1 MAMVDWG
8 DMYSLSLLAAGISA
22 MVMGL
27 AYALGHFLE
36 NPKFTVW
43 AKTEIFQVA
52 VSVVLVFIALF
63 LAGLVGLDP
72 DSDLTINAGWIDTF
86 TDSENQVTSLYSNP
100 EIDEED
106 NVFEVSEKYLENMA
120 FFSHRAVRASR
131 AMMGAMDE
139 FSKYTRTPCVPPWL
153 MCLMGV
159 NGVNV
164 RPLSGAAAFVQSSN
178 MLLYTSTTS
187 YLTVLAQIFFLKFI
201 QSGLVVVYLPMAI
214 VLRSL
219 PFMRQVGGALLAICI
234 SLFIVFPLLLFVESA
249 FWNPY
254 AWVEGD
260 TWDKMNDFVSIEAKE
275 DQLAYG
281 DLFFG
286 GVSGAEWAFTQE
298 ADYDA
303 DKLTIDYNEQLIA
316 LNSAAFLSSVFM
328 FTFNIIAVSA
338 AASLFARLLGAEV
351 DLSRLVQIV

>member
-1 MAMVDWG
+1 MAIEWA
-8 DMYSLSLLAAGISA
+8 DMYSLSIFAAGVSA
-22 MVMGL
+22 LMMGL
-27 AYALGHFLE
+27 AYAIGHLFE

-52 VSVVLVFIALF
+52 VSIVLVFIALF
-63 LAGLVGLDP
+63 LVGLVGLDP
-72 DSDLTINAGWIDTF
+72 ASEFSMDAGWIGAYTND
-86 TDSENQVTSLYSNP
+86 EAEYSRP
-100 EIDEED
+100 EIEED
-106 NVFEVSEKYLENMA
+106 YNVYEVSEAYLENMA

-164 RPLSGAAAFVQSSN
+164 RPLSGAATFVQSSN
-178 MLLYTSTTS
+178 MLLYTSTTA

-201 QSGLVVVYLPMAI
+201 QSGLIAVYLPLAI

-219 PFMRQVGGALLAICI
+219 PFMRQLGGALLAICFA
-234 SLFIVFPLLLFVESA
+234 LFIIFPMLLFVESA
-249 FWNPY
+249 FWDPY
-254 AWVEGD
+254 AWVEEGED
-260 TWDKMNDFVSIEAKE
+260 GSAWAYMDDFVKIEAKE

-286 GVSGAEWAFTQE
+286 GVSGAEYAFMQE

-303 DKLTIDYNEQLIA
+303 DKLTIDYNQYLIK
-316 LNSAAFLSSVFM
+316 LNSAAFLSSVFL
-328 FTFNIIAVSA
+328 FTFNMVAVTA
-338 AASLFARLLGAEV
+338 AASLFARLLGSEV